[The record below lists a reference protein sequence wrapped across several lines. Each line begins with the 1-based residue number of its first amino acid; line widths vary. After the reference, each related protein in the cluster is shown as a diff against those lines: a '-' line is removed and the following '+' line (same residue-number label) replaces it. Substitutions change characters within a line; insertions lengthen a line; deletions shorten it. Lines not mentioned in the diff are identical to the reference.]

1 MRHAP
6 ECDPIPDARYRVAR
20 DQHHRSWFARRHAR
34 PRVRRLQ
41 PEQVLAA
48 QHAAGRQSRAR
59 RHGLRG
65 SPYRQTPGFLPGKS
79 QPGSHASSIL
89 VVGSGRSRPVL
100 VAESRI
106 ALWTYRGC
114 APGHTPRGTQGT
126 GYEQRQCAAAEADL
140 VREKG
145 EGRGTIRRLIEIQ
158 SPVERAFLVGAP
170 RKGSDDAVH
179 IDEHLEELERL
190 ADTAGAEGIGR
201 TIQRIDAPT
210 PNFYLGQGKVETL
223 KDELATA
230 GATLM
235 LFDESLTPGQGV
247 KLEKR
252 LGVRVMGRTEVIL
265 DIFATP
271 ARSHE
276 AKLQVELAQLEY
288 LLPRLTRM
296 WTHLSRIRGGIGL
309 RGPGETQLETD
320 RRVIRKKISTLRWRL
335 EDVADHRANQRLGR
349 RTLPSAALVG
359 YTNAGKSSVLRA
371 LSGDDLFVED
381 RLFATLDTVTREV
394 DVGDGYRCRV
404 TDTVGFIRKL
414 PHHLVAS
421 FRATLEEAREAD
433 LLLHVIDASALNWEE
448 QVEVVEREMRNV
460 EFGMRNDK
468 ESAERKRTIY
478 VFNKADLLPEPEAFL
493 AQVRERYPHAV
504 LTASIPHSALR
515 IPHSGVEELR
525 RALRTSAQALRPV
538 AEIRVPV
545 GDGKLLAALHRD
557 AEVMSQAQTDGVVV
571 VTARVEAR
579 LLGKLRR
586 DGVEVV
592 LGG

>member
-190 ADTAGAEGIGR
+190 ADTAGAEVIGR

-235 LFDESLTPGQGV
+235 LFDESLTPVQGV
-247 KLEKR
+247 KLEKS
-252 LGVRVMGRTEVIL
+252 LGVRVMDRTEVIL
-265 DIFATP
+265 DIFATR

-320 RRVIRKKISTLRWRL
+320 RRVIRRKISMLKKRL
-335 EDVADHRANQRLGR
+335 KDVAEHRANQRQGR
-349 RTLPSAALVG
+349 RDLPTAALVG
-359 YTNAGKSSVLRA
+359 YTNAGKSSLLKA
-371 LSGDDLFVED
+371 LSGEDVFIED
-381 RLFATLDTVTREV
+381 RLFATLDTLAREV
-394 DVGDGYRCRV
+394 DVGEGYRYRL

-421 FRATLEEAREAD
+421 FRATLEEAEDAD
-433 LLLHVIDASALNWEE
+433 LLLHVIDASHPGWED
-448 QVEVVEREMRNV
+448 QLDVVE
-460 EFGMRNDK
+460 K
-468 ESAERKRTIY
+468 ETTSISPKRVIH
-478 VFNKADLLPEPEAFL
+478 VFNKADLLPDRNAFL
-493 AQVRERYPHAV
+493 ALVREHYPHAV
-504 LTASIPHSALR
+504 LTSTLR
-515 IPHSGVEELR
+515 EGGVEDLR
-525 RALRTSAQALRPV
+525 RALRTSAQALRPI

-545 GDGKLLAALHRD
+545 SNGKLLAAIHRD
-557 AEVMSQAQTDGVVV
+557 AEVMEQIQHNGMVT
-571 VTARVEAR
+571 VTARIEAR
-579 LLGKLRR
+579 LLGKLRHE
-586 DGVEVV
+586 GVEVI
-592 LGG
+592 LGGA